1 MHLQLKEDSLH
12 LEKENAF
19 ALNVRIDA
27 LINDLETSEL
37 EVRSLTGQLEGA
49 KSCGAALQVALEQSQ
64 AEVAH
69 ETAEIRV
76 LEKTGRRLTAQLEL
90 ANNQVQLLQLRAQEG
105 GSGGRGRV
113 MVKRESQG
121 RSAIRMAT
129 SAAARAAVQMPARID
144 MKDDDVNV
152 DDVRAVLSDPRTIM
166 SGFMEKR
173 KKSVSSWK
181 RRWFVLKRNS
191 LLYYKDES
199 MQVLKGLIWT
209 ESLRVESRTYLPEK
223 KGFFSGNKDDDR
235 RVNRP
240 VLMLA
245 DGGKVMY
252 VMLADEEI
260 SAGLNL
266 APWFN
271 QIKKVVARASYIK
284 KEEALDKEPDSRV
297 LNYID
302 DCADLE
308 TMDLSHMEVGLE
320 AAVAVGQCLPFAVKL
335 TAMQLVGGLID
346 DLQLSQ
352 LALPLSNNSASP
364 GLTAI
369 SLKDNAIS
377 SDGAKHIVAMLT
389 GRSGIEINLSG
400 NSIGR
405 STEGCVHVAA
415 MIHGGALISLDLS
428 DNGCTDEG
436 IALVCAAAL
445 DPKCT
450 VTSLDLSSNP
460 LRGVGANHVAEM
472 LRANHSLTD
481 LKLANCGL
489 SDKAAQELA
498 EALCV
503 NTMLTKL
510 DVSGNSITNDG
521 AAT

>member
-37 EVRSLTGQLEGA
+37 EVQSLTGQLEGA

-297 LNYID
+297 LNFSDVALYRIGGGQS
-302 DCADLE
+302 AD
-308 TMDLSHMEVGLE
+308 SS
-320 AAVAVGQCLPFAVKL
+320 CLPIGAESVISKL
-335 TAMQLVGGLID
+335 TPQLVVPGPELKHAV
-346 DLQLSQ
+346 
-352 LALPLSNNSASP
+352 LAVSYAESA
-364 GLTAI
+364 
-369 SLKDNAIS
+369 D
-377 SDGAKHIVAMLT
+377 
-389 GRSGIEINLSG
+389 
-400 NSIGR
+400 
-405 STEGCVHVAA
+405 HV
-415 MIHGGALISLDLS
+415 
-428 DNGCTDEG
+428 
-436 IALVCAAAL
+436 
-445 DPKCT
+445 
-450 VTSLDLSSNP
+450 LSSNIA
-460 LRGVGANHVAEM
+460 GFIIVQEIDVANQRMTV
-472 LRANHSLTD
+472 
-481 LKLANCGL
+481 LAP
-489 SDKAAQELA
+489 SP
-498 EALCV
+498 
-503 NTMLTKL
+503 
-510 DVSGNSITNDG
+510 GNLPNNVLIIGDIKWVEG
-521 AAT
+521 